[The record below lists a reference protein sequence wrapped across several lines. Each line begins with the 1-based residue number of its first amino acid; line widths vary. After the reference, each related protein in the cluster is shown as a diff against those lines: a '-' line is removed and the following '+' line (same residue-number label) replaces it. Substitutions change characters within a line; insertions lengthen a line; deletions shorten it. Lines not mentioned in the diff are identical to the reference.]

1 MKIMY
6 RWRRKMEFPM
16 LDDEEFAV
24 IRELY
29 SRGYDFERSKEQHN
43 KTLSEP
49 TLEDRFGP
57 MLFSCEKITGMRETN
72 PFAVMRH
79 QISRHGP
86 SRIHCGKPFRTSEA
100 KFRDFRDARRDLSVD
115 TDRLS

>member
-1 MKIMY
+1 
-6 RWRRKMEFPM
+6 MELPM

-29 SRGYDFERSKEQHN
+29 SAGYDFGRSKEQHN
-43 KTLSEP
+43 KTFSEP
-49 TLEDRFGP
+49 TLEVRVGP
-57 MLFSCEKITGMRETN
+57 MLFSCEKTTGMRETN

>member
-1 MKIMY
+1 
-6 RWRRKMEFPM
+6 M

-29 SRGYDFERSKEQHN
+29 SAGYDFERSKEQHN

-57 MLFSCEKITGMRETN
+57 MLFSYEKITGMRETN

-79 QISRHGP
+79 QTSRHGP
-86 SRIHCGKPFRTSEA
+86 PCFHCGKPLRTSET
-100 KFRDFRDARRDLSVD
+100 KFCAFCDARRDLSAD
-115 TDRLS
+115 TDRPS